1 MASPIRIL
9 TAVPIC
15 DGHDSAINTINLE
28 FIRHGI
34 EVIYLGYHRSVSDI
48 VRAAIQED
56 VSAIG
61 ISSYNG
67 GHIEFFAEVI
77 GLLRKKGADDIK
89 VFGGG
94 GGTITHDDAVIMKR
108 KGVDEVFFAGTSLE
122 EMVRFVYQ
130 RYGKSR
136 TKRPRPKS
144 FDQELAHKL
153 SEIEDAYAKGKRPTP
168 RRDAT
173 AWQALNAQRSTS
185 KKKIRNS
192 RGARVIGFTGPGGAG
207 KTTLIDELVL
217 RFLNRSPKGRIAILS
232 HDPSVVGE
240 GALLGDRATMINSQD
255 DRVFMRSMATRGQA
269 GGLSPATQDC
279 LALLADSNFDYVIIE
294 TVGTG
299 QEAMPFQKNGIVDQT
314 VLVMNPDYGSRLQLQ
329 KIVMLDLADI
339 VVVNKSDLQRARTAH
354 TEIEQR
360 LEQNRRSQ
368 QLIDTVAKR
377 HRDPGVDKL
386 FELISKQEVVGRDR
400 RARRTKGSR

>member
-1 MASPIRIL
+1 MAQPIRIL

-34 EVIYLGYHRSVSDI
+34 EVVYLGYHRLVGDI

-56 VSAIG
+56 VRAIG

-67 GHIEFFAEVI
+67 GHIEFFAEVVD
-77 GLLRKKGADDIK
+77 LLRKKGADDIK

-94 GGTITHDDAVIMKR
+94 GGTITHDDAKIMRR
-108 KGVDEVFFAGTSLE
+108 KGVDEIFFAGTSLE
-122 EMVRFVYQ
+122 DMVRFVHQ
-130 RYGKSR
+130 RYGKPR
-136 TKRPRPKS
+136 GKRVKPKS
-144 FDQELAHKL
+144 ADQELAHKL
-153 SEIEDAYAKGKRPTP
+153 TEIEDSKKTRNAKREKGIV
-168 RRDAT
+168 
-173 AWQALNAQRSTS
+173 RST
-185 KKKIRNS
+185 
-192 RGARVIGFTGPGGAG
+192 RVIGFTGPGGAG

-217 RFLNRSPKGRIAILS
+217 RFLNKGRQSRVAILS
-232 HDPSVVGE
+232 HDPSVIGE
-240 GALLGDRATMINSQD
+240 GALLGDRATMINSQN

-269 GGLSPATQDC
+269 GGLSPATKDC
-279 LALLADSNFDYVIIE
+279 LALLARSGFDYVIIE

-339 VVVNKSDLQRARTAH
+339 VVVNKGDLQRAKTAH

-360 LEQNRRSQ
+360 LEQNRRKQ
-368 QLIDTVAKR
+368 RLFDTVAKR
-377 HRDPGVDKL
+377 HRDPGVDRL
-386 FELISKQEVVGRDR
+386 FDLISGNAKRAHER
-400 RARRTKGSR
+400 RKK

>member
-34 EVIYLGYHRSVSDI
+34 EVIYLGYHRSVGDI

-56 VSAIG
+56 VRAIG

-67 GHIEFFAEVI
+67 GHIEFFAEVV
-77 GLLRKKGADDIK
+77 GLLLKRGANDIK

-94 GGTITHDDAVIMKR
+94 GGTITHEDAAAMKR
-108 KGVDEVFFAGTSLE
+108 KGVDKIFFAGTALV
-122 EMVRFVYQ
+122 EMTDYVRKH
-130 RYGKSR
+130 YG
-136 TKRPRPKS
+136 RPRGKRSRSKS
-144 FDQELAHKL
+144 PDQELAHKL
-153 SEIEDAYAKGKRPTP
+153 SKIEDSKRT
-168 RRDAT
+168 R
-173 AWQALNAQRSTS
+173 NS
-185 KKKIRNS
+185 KFEIRNS
-192 RGARVIGFTGPGGAG
+192 RKARVIGFTGPGGAG

-217 RFLNRSPKGRIAILS
+217 RFLNQNPKGRIAILS
-232 HDPSVVGE
+232 HDPSVIGE
-240 GALLGDRATMINSQD
+240 GALLGDRATMINSQN

-269 GGLSPATQDC
+269 GGLSPATHDC
-279 LALLADSNFDYVIIE
+279 LALLAQSGFDYVIIE

-360 LEQNRRSQ
+360 LEQNRRNQ
-368 QLIDTVAKR
+368 RLIDTVAKR
-377 HRDPGVDKL
+377 HRDPGVDEL
-386 FELISKQEVVGRDR
+386 FELISRGPK
-400 RARRTKGSR
+400 

>member
-1 MASPIRIL
+1 MPSPIRIL

-34 EVIYLGYHRSVSDI
+34 EVIYLGYHRSVGDI
-48 VRAAIQED
+48 VRAAVQED
-56 VSAIG
+56 VRAIG

-67 GHIEFFAEVI
+67 GHIEFFATVVD
-77 GLLRKKGADDIK
+77 LLRKKGADDIK

-94 GGTITHDDAVIMKR
+94 GGTITHDDAAKMRR
-108 KGVDEVFFAGTSLE
+108 KGVDEIFFAGTSLE
-122 EMVRFVYQ
+122 DMVKFVHR
-130 RYGKSR
+130 RYGKPR

-153 SEIEDAYAKGKRPTP
+153 SEIEEAYGIGTRKRRTQKVKIANRKSQIANAK
-168 RRDAT
+168 
-173 AWQALNAQRSTS
+173 
-185 KKKIRNS
+185 
-192 RGARVIGFTGPGGAG
+192 VIGFTGPGGAG

-217 RFLNRSPKGRIAILS
+217 RFLNHNPKGRIAILS
-232 HDPSVVGE
+232 HDPSVVGK

-269 GGLSPATQDC
+269 GGLSPATHDC
-279 LALLADSNFDYVIIE
+279 LELLANSNFDYVIIE

-299 QEAMPFQKNGIVDQT
+299 QEAMPFQKNGVVDST

-360 LEQNRRSQ
+360 LEQNRRHQ
-368 QLIDTVAKR
+368 QLVDTVAKR
-377 HRDPGVDKL
+377 HRDSGVDGL
-386 FELISKQEVVGRDR
+386 FELIWRKEL
-400 RARRTKGSR
+400 

>member
-1 MASPIRIL
+1 MAAPIRVL

-34 EVIYLGYHRSVSDI
+34 EVVYLGYHRPVGDI

-56 VSAIG
+56 VRAIG

-67 GHIEFFAEVI
+67 GHIEFFAEVVD
-77 GLLRKKGADDIK
+77 LLRKKGADDIK

-94 GGTITHDDAVIMKR
+94 GGTITHDDAKIMRR
-108 KGVDEVFFAGTSLE
+108 KGVDEIFFAGTSLE
-122 EMVRFVYQ
+122 EMVKFVHQ
-130 RYGKSR
+130 RYGKPR
-136 TKRPRPKS
+136 GKRIKPRS
-144 FDQELAHKL
+144 ADQELAHRL
-153 SEIEDAYAKGKRPTP
+153 TAIEDAVEKKGKHRASSIEH
-168 RRDAT
+168 R
-173 AWQALNAQRSTS
+173 TS
-185 KKKIRNS
+185 K
-192 RGARVIGFTGPGGAG
+192 VIGFTGPGGAG

-217 RFLNRSPKGRIAILS
+217 RFLNKDKKSRIAILS
-232 HDPSVVGE
+232 HDPSVIGE
-240 GALLGDRATMINSQD
+240 GALLGDRATMINSQN

-269 GGLSPATQDC
+269 GGLSPATKDC
-279 LALLADSNFDYVIIE
+279 LALLAQSGFDYVIIE

-299 QEAMPFQKNGIVDQT
+299 QEAMPFQKTGIVDQT
-314 VLVMNPDYGSRLQLQ
+314 LLVMNPDYGSRLQLQ

-339 VVVNKSDLQRARTAH
+339 VVVNKSDLQRAKTAH

-368 QLIDTVAKR
+368 KLLDTVAKR
-377 HRDPGVDKL
+377 HRDPGVDRL
-386 FELISKQEVVGRDR
+386 FDLISGTTKRAKER
-400 RARRTKGSR
+400 RKK

>member
-34 EVIYLGYHRSVSDI
+34 EVVYLGYHRSVGDI
-48 VRAAIQED
+48 VRAAVQED
-56 VSAIG
+56 VRAIG

-77 GLLRKKGADDIK
+77 ALLRKRGANDIK

-94 GGTITHDDAVIMKR
+94 GGTITHEDAAAMKR
-108 KGVDEVFFAGTSLE
+108 KGVDNIFFAGTSLE
-122 EMVRFVYQ
+122 EMTDYVRKH
-130 RYGKSR
+130 YGKPR
-136 TKRPRPKS
+136 GKRSRPKS
-144 FDQELAHKL
+144 PDQELAHEL
-153 SEIEDAYAKGKRPTP
+153 TAIEDAYAGGK
-168 RRDAT
+168 
-173 AWQALNAQRSTS
+173 RSTS
-185 KKKIRNS
+185 NVQRTTSKPKKSHQPSTINYQP
-192 RGARVIGFTGPGGAG
+192 GRVIGFTGPGGAG

-217 RFLNRSPKGRIAILS
+217 RFLNRNPKGRIAILS
-232 HDPSVVGE
+232 HDPSVIGE
-240 GALLGDRATMINSQD
+240 GALLGDRATMINSQN

-269 GGLSPATQDC
+269 GGLSPATHDC
-279 LALLADSNFDYVIIE
+279 LELLARSGFDYVIIE

-360 LEQNRRSQ
+360 LEQNRRNQ
-368 QLIDTVAKR
+368 RLIDTVAKR
-377 HRDPGVDKL
+377 HRDPGVDEL
-386 FELISKQEVVGRDR
+386 FELISDR
-400 RARRTKGSR
+400 G

>member
-1 MASPIRIL
+1 MLSPIRIL

-34 EVIYLGYHRSVSDI
+34 EVIYLGYHRSVADI

-56 VSAIG
+56 VRAIG

-67 GHIEFFAEVI
+67 GHIEFFAAVVD
-77 GLLRKKGADDIK
+77 LLRKKGADDIK

-94 GGTITHDDAVIMKR
+94 GGTITHDDAATMRR
-108 KGVDEVFFAGTSLE
+108 KGVDEIFFAGTSLDD
-122 EMVRFVYQ
+122 MVKFVHR
-130 RYGKSR
+130 RYGKPR
-136 TKRPRPKS
+136 AKRPRPKS
-144 FDQELAHKL
+144 VDQELAHKL
-153 SEIEDAYAKGKRPTP
+153 SAIEEAYGIGKRKRRTP
-168 RRDAT
+168 NAKIANRKSQITNAT
-173 AWQALNAQRSTS
+173 
-185 KKKIRNS
+185 
-192 RGARVIGFTGPGGAG
+192 VIGFTGPGGAG

-217 RFLNRSPKGRIAILS
+217 RYLNHNPKGRIAILS
-232 HDPSVVGE
+232 HDPSVVGK

-269 GGLSPATQDC
+269 GGLSPATHDC
-279 LALLADSNFDYVIIE
+279 LALLARSNFDYVIIE

-299 QEAMPFQKNGIVDQT
+299 QEAMPFQKNGIVGST

-354 TEIEQR
+354 SEIEQR
-360 LEQNRRSQ
+360 LEQNRRDQ
-368 QLIDTVAKR
+368 QLVDTVAKR
-377 HRDPGVDKL
+377 HRDSGVDRL
-386 FELISKQEVVGRDR
+386 FELISKRIR
-400 RARRTKGSR
+400 